1 MSPCSQFS
9 FLTCLRQP
17 MFCFCCPYNFFFF
30 LSLLIF
36 VLLFDSSLVYSSP
49 WRLYPR
55 PTSCRR
61 TARPSPFLST
71 RDAILYLSSGCLPSP
86 HVPSPQFR
94 LPLPNYVKC
103 NLLHSPSIRPSFSSI
118 QSLSCVQLFVTR

>member
-9 FLTCLRQP
+9 LLTCPGQP
-17 MFCFCCPYNFFFF
+17 KCSVSVVPITFFFFF

-49 WRLYPR
+49 WRLYPHL
-55 PTSCRR
+55 TSCRR

-71 RDAILYLSSGCLPSP
+71 RDTILYFSSWCLPSP
-86 HVPSPQFR
+86 QVPSPQFR

-103 NLLHSPSIRPSFSSI
+103 NLLHGPSIRPSFSSI
-118 QSLSCVQLFVTR
+118 QSLSCV